1 MKEVI
6 KLKESIAETERKIK
20 EGSLEYL
27 KRVLRENSNSL
38 NLDDDESIKDGYLT
52 VPYDG
57 GRHPEYAS
65 NEFSAVDSIY
75 LKDDKVF
82 LSIEETDEYEIDR
95 INDDDLY
102 AVAMFV
108 YEKVLK

>member
-20 EGSLEYL
+20 EGCLEYL
-27 KRVLRENSNSL
+27 KKVLKENGGRISCEVK
-38 NLDDDESIKDGYLT
+38 DEFIT

-65 NEFSAVDSIY
+65 NEFSNVDEVYIE
-75 LKDDKVF
+75 DDKIF

-102 AVAMFV
+102 NMAMFI

>member
-20 EGSLEYL
+20 EGCLEYL
-27 KRVLRENSNSL
+27 KKVLKENGGRISCEVK
-38 NLDDDESIKDGYLT
+38 DEFIT

-65 NEFSAVDSIY
+65 NEFSNVDEVY
-75 LKDDKVF
+75 LKGDKIF

-102 AVAMFV
+102 SVAMFV

>member
-27 KRVLRENSNSL
+27 KKVLKENGGRISCEVK
-38 NLDDDESIKDGYLT
+38 DDFIS

-65 NEFSAVDSIY
+65 NEFSMVEEIY
-75 LKDDKVF
+75 LKDDKIY
-82 LSIEETDEYEIDR
+82 LAIEETDEYEIDR
-95 INDDDLY
+95 INDDDIYNL
-102 AVAMFV
+102 AMFV
-108 YEKVLK
+108 YEKVKP

>member
-20 EGSLEYL
+20 EGCLEYL
-27 KRVLRENSNSL
+27 KKVLKENGGRISINEP
-38 NLDDDESIKDGYLT
+38 DEFLT

-65 NEFSAVDSIY
+65 NEFSNVDEVY
-75 LKDDKVF
+75 LHGDKIF

-102 AVAMFV
+102 SVAMFV

>member
-27 KRVLRENSNSL
+27 KKVLKKNGGKISCDV
-38 NLDDDESIKDGYLT
+38 DDFCIT

-65 NEFSAVDSIY
+65 NEFSMVEEIY
-75 LKDDKVF
+75 LKDNKIY
-82 LSIEETDEYEIDR
+82 LAIEETDEYEIDR
-95 INDDDLY
+95 INDDDIYNL
-102 AVAMFV
+102 AMFV
-108 YEKVLK
+108 YEKVKP

>member
-20 EGSLEYL
+20 EGCLEYL
-27 KRVLRENSNSL
+27 KKVLKQNGGRISCEVK
-38 NLDDDESIKDGYLT
+38 DEFLT

-57 GRHPEYAS
+57 GRHPEYAT
-65 NEFSAVDSIY
+65 NEFSNVDEVY
-75 LKDDKVF
+75 LKDDKIF
-82 LSIEETDEYEIDR
+82 LSIEETDEYEIGR

-102 AVAMFV
+102 SVAMFV

>member
-6 KLKESIAETERKIK
+6 KLKKSIAKTERKIK
-20 EGSLEYL
+20 DGCLEYL
-27 KRVLRENSNSL
+27 KKVLKENGGRISCEV
-38 NLDDDESIKDGYLT
+38 DDEFLT

-65 NEFSAVDSIY
+65 NEFSNVDEVY
-75 LKDDKVF
+75 LDGDKVF

>member
-1 MKEVI
+1 MKEII
-6 KLKESIAETERKIK
+6 KFKESILETERKIK
-20 EGSLEYL
+20 NGCLDYL
-27 KRVLRENSNSL
+27 KKVLKENGGEISCNVE
-38 NLDDDESIKDGYLT
+38 DEFLT

-65 NEFSAVDSIY
+65 NEFSNVDAIY

-102 AVAMFV
+102 NVAMFV